1 MNIPVDSMSDLAS
14 TSSGSAEVTNMET
27 ECSGEPVH
35 TPNDLKNLVN
45 TYNNIHQAV
54 EIKLGHVI
62 YLWMKNTKKIVTT
75 VKILEEIF
83 KERQPESFSHNT
95 KQLYNCVQRPCDSF
109 KKFTVTRHWS
119 QIVQFLE
126 TPFKL
131 PQIRPKP
138 VGVQEEVQVMQP
150 EQEVVVEEGT
160 KKLKTDCSK
169 CALKRK
175 SATILVQ
182 TNKKLKMQVKEL
194 KMELAANK
202 VYKIKHLNQKIK
214 RLTAQLER
222 QKQIIAQFKTAHIK
236 PTAQVAPPE
245 SSPTQS
251 SPSNTSPSKSS
262 SSKVC
267 TPTVISIDRQRKLK
281 IKSLNQ
287 AKRRNIET
295 INSLKEKLE
304 EKEWH
309 YFTVI
314 KQRMKQ
320 TNEMYDYL
328 LLELDECQADIRN
341 NMKENNIE
349 ERNVI

>member
-35 TPNDLKNLVN
+35 TRNDLKNLVN

-83 KERQPESFSHNT
+83 KERQPESFSHIT
-95 KQLYNCVQRPCDSF
+95 KQLYVYVKRPCDSF
-109 KKFTVTRHWS
+109 KKFKVTRHWS
-119 QIVQFLE
+119 QNVEFLE
-126 TPFKL
+126 RPFNL
-131 PQIRPKP
+131 PQTRPKP
-138 VGVQEEVQVMQP
+138 VVVQEEVQVMQP

-175 SATILVQ
+175 STTILVK
-182 TNKKLKMQVKEL
+182 TNKMLKMQVKEF
-194 KMELAANK
+194 KMELETNK

-222 QKQIIAQFKTAHIK
+222 QKKIIAQFKTAHIK
-236 PTAQVAPPE
+236 PTAQVTE

-267 TPTVISIDRQRKLK
+267 TPAVVSIDRQRKLK

-295 INSLKEKLE
+295 INFLKEKLE
-304 EKEWH
+304 EKNG
-309 YFTVI
+309 I
-314 KQRMKQ
+314 ISQLKQRMKQ

-328 LLELDECQADIRN
+328 LLELDECQADMRN

>member
-1 MNIPVDSMSDLAS
+1 MADHAS
-14 TSSGSAEVTNMET
+14 TSSGPAEVTSKKT
-27 ECSGEPVH
+27 KCSGEHQH
-35 TPNDLKNLVN
+35 TINDVKNLVN

-54 EIKLGHVI
+54 EIKLGHLI
-62 YLWMKNTKKIVTT
+62 YLWMENTKKVIPA
-75 VKILEEIF
+75 VKILNEIL
-83 KERQPESFSHNT
+83 KARQPVSYSCTTDTLSGSVRRLSIE
-95 KQLYNCVQRPCDSF
+95 F
-109 KKFTVTRHWS
+109 KKFRPS
-119 QIVQFLE
+119 RNMPEIVQFLE
-126 TPFKL
+126 RPFIL
-131 PQIRPKP
+131 PQSKPKP
-138 VGVQEEVQVMQP
+138 VVVQEEVQVMQP

-175 SATILVQ
+175 SATILVK
-182 TNKKLKMQVKEL
+182 TNKRLKMQVKEF

-222 QKQIIAQFKTAHIK
+222 QKQINAQLKTAHIK
-236 PTAQVAPPE
+236 PTALVAPPE

-267 TPTVISIDRQRKLK
+267 TPAVISIDRQRKLK

-304 EKEWH
+304 EKNG
-309 YFTVI
+309 I
-314 KQRMKQ
+314 ISQLKQRMKE

-328 LLELDECQADIRN
+328 LLELDECQADMRN
-341 NMKENNIE
+341 NIKENNIE